1 MIDEIRMGVTM
12 CVVGREDRA
21 LLRSNPSARSDAG
34 TWAGASARQGL
45 LSPSPCSGSEAL
57 NLGVWGRAPT
67 PRSGAR
73 TPTGVPYGNI
83 FRGGN
88 NSRPANQ
95 GLRFAAPLAT
105 IVGPAGAVRD
115 LRGSRCVGLRPQG
128 RDRSSAQLP
137 GFFRPEHYC

>member
-83 FRGGN
+83 GRGEGH
-88 NSRPANQ
+88 R
-95 GLRFAAPLAT
+95 GT
-105 IVGPAGAVRD
+105 IT
-115 LRGSRCVGLRPQG
+115 RGSAALHPWLKSVTPSG
-128 RDRSSAQLP
+128 
-137 GFFRPEHYC
+137 